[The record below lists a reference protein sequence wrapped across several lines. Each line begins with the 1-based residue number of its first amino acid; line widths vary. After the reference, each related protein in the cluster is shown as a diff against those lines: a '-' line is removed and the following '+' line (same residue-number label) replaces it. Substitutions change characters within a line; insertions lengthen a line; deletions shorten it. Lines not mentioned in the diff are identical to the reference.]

1 VLEEVESNNN
11 KEAEVLVTVEVEIG
25 NSMEEV

>member
-1 VLEEVESNNN
+1 MLEEVESNNN